1 MYIHFVN
8 LPMIDWLNIELPLAH
23 APIAQ
28 GHRVMFDHNGEVMTD
43 FVVGRGVTN
52 DEFPEGSY
60 SSKVMVSSIDSAF
73 TLARVGDACE
83 VGKVVSGVSF
93 RGNPT
98 KFIQGHNVFGVD
110 CIRSLAYR
118 MVERVLPQLG
128 FDDVTVCRAL
138 QRIMDWDFAVTK
150 IDITQMFDL
159 GSNDDVCAYLRM
171 LPFTASA
178 RGSGLGRDR
187 TINDRN
193 TWYLGKNSTLWSLK
207 LYNKFVELMSN
218 SKAHKLPDHLRGLG
232 IEEFAEGKLRVEL
245 VLQKLILSRLSL
257 TNPKLL
263 QEKLNELFEEYTGKM
278 TMKNQQIKE
287 TDILKLSSPL
297 QGTLLHWQRGS
308 DLRGMYSRTKYYAHR
323 KALMEYG
330 IDIAKPPIPQEER
343 EAVIT
348 PLRILAPK
356 MVTEVPQNLQRY
368 MLRLV
373 A

>member
-1 MYIHFVN
+1 
-8 LPMIDWLNIELPLAH
+8 MIDWLNIELPLAH
-23 APIAQ
+23 APIVQ

-52 DEFPEGSY
+52 DAFPEGSY
-60 SSKVMVSSIDSAF
+60 SSKVMVSSIDSDY
-73 TLARVGDACE
+73 TLGRVGDACE
-83 VGKVVSGVSF
+83 VGKVVSGISF

-118 MVERVLPQLG
+118 MVEKVLPQLD
-128 FDDVTVCRAL
+128 FDAVTVRRAL
-138 QRIMDWDFAVTK
+138 QRVMDWDFAVTK

-159 GSNDDVCAYLRM
+159 GTNDDVCAYLRM
-171 LPFTASA
+171 LPYTASA
-178 RGSGLGRDR
+178 RGSGIGRER
-187 TINDRN
+187 TVNDRN

-207 LYNKFVELMSN
+207 LYNKFVELTSN
-218 SKAHKLPDHLRGLG
+218 SKAHRLPDHLRGLG

-245 VLQKLILSRLSL
+245 VLQKLILSRLNL

-278 TMKNQQIKE
+278 TMKNQQIRE
-287 TDILKLSSPL
+287 VDILKLSSTL
-297 QGTLLHWQRGS
+297 QGTLMQWRNGIDVRGIYK
-308 DLRGMYSRTKYYAHR
+308 REKFYRHR

-343 EAVIT
+343 EAVVI

-356 MVTEVPQNLQRY
+356 MVTEVPQDLRKY